1 MFHPETPPKMN
12 QEGETTPYDSRTGGP
27 GKALGPRMAPRRL
40 KVVQVCPSVGLRGV
54 GHATLEVNRGC
65 VEDILEGGG
74 SLAEEPGLSSGPF
87 WADFRPD
94 MDLRRLI
101 GDAWR
106 LDGVAEMD

>member
-1 MFHPETPPKMN
+1 MN

-40 KVVQVCPSVGLRGV
+40 KMVQVCPSVGLRGV

-74 SLAEEPGLSSGPF
+74 SLAEEPGLS
-87 WADFRPD
+87 
-94 MDLRRLI
+94 
-101 GDAWR
+101 
-106 LDGVAEMD
+106 VAHFGQTFVQTWIYGG

>member
-1 MFHPETPPKMN
+1 MN
-12 QEGETTPYDSRTGGP
+12 QEGGTAPYDSRTEGP

-65 VEDILEGGG
+65 VEDI
-74 SLAEEPGLSSGPF
+74 GPF

-94 MDLRRLI
+94 MDLQRLI

-106 LDGVAEMD
+106 LDGAAKMG

>member
-1 MFHPETPPKMN
+1 MN
-12 QEGETTPYDSRTGGP
+12 QEGGTTPYDSRTEGP

-106 LDGVAEMD
+106 LDGAAKMG

>member
-1 MFHPETPPKMN
+1 MN

-74 SLAEEPGLSSGPF
+74 SLAGEPGLSSGSF
-87 WADFRPD
+87 WAYFRPD
-94 MDLRRLI
+94 MDLRRLV

-106 LDGVAEMD
+106 LDGVANPRGPIGT